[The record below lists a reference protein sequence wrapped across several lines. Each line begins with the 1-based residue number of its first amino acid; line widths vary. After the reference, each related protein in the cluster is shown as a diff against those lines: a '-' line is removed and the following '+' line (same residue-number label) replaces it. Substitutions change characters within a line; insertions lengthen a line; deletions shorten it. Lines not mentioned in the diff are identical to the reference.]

1 MHASSCRSNGHRLD
15 TKALKKASQM
25 ALGGGNNEVEGLTGL
40 THGSILGVKGEERV
54 GIHS

>member
-1 MHASSCRSNGHRLD
+1 
-15 TKALKKASQM
+15 M